1 MTVGSRT
8 AETIRR
14 FTSKRGRGRESA
26 SFGAAALGVL
36 LLAGA
41 ALGNGISR
49 TAVEVSDGLTWLADE
64 QRGEVVQV
72 NPASGRPET
81 RLQVSGSDSQLDI
94 TQKDG
99 VLVVLDRRTG
109 QITVIDLATLLAS
122 GRRQAPPGG
131 SSKVL
136 LVAGRLYI
144 VDRASGSVVN
154 ADPITLADIGEPWL
168 AGLPLADAVTDESGV
183 LWVVDHG
190 GTLRALEW
198 SDEENKFVERSER
211 PVSGAGPR
219 TALVPHERG
228 VTLLGLEGGVVLRDG
243 TDEDLTATT
252 ARQGGDVLAAQTSP
266 PGLAPA
272 SIPDTGTVVLV
283 SGSEVLRVDVAT
295 LGCARPGRPVVYRD
309 KIYIPCRGTGRVIVL
324 DRSGKRGGD
333 DVRTTGTGDPQL
345 VFDDGKL
352 FINAPGAETG
362 VIVDP
367 DGTTRSVVI
376 RSPELQVTNP
386 DRSPPPSPPSPPRP
400 NPTEPTRTRPNQPTS
415 TNAPTT
421 VVAPGTTDP
430 SGSPV
435 PTTATSG
442 PRTGNAPGVPPGVAA
457 SLNGRTA
464 NDITVDI
471 RWGAAT
477 DNGSPISGYVVT
489 ARGGFSGS
497 TNTAQ
502 VAGTSTTMTLSCA
515 GTQFCQNGR
524 LDLSVVAVNQVGQ
537 GAAGT
542 AVWSVP
548 QSTTTQP
555 RPTTTTPPA
564 PTTQP
569 PPPPTTTQ
577 PPPPPP
583 TTTQPPPPPPAPV
596 PTAGAVVITA
606 HTATGYSR
614 RLTMAPPADWA
625 NHDGACVVV
634 NKTYDY
640 SEPIAC
646 DATTANIAVEEGSNM
661 VVVRATARDGSRS
674 VESATRRISFPIQ
687 NECRPG
693 RICPIPNAASDPV
706 SNEVSSGPMVG
717 AGIGLLATA
726 ALLRFGVR
734 RREEE
739 EDDKQ

>member
-1 MTVGSRT
+1 MTVGSQAT
-8 AETIRR
+8 GTIRR
-14 FTSKRGRGRESA
+14 FLSKRGRGRESA

-136 LVAGRLYI
+136 LVGGRLYI
-144 VDRASGSVVN
+144 VDRAGGSVVN
-154 ADPITLADIGEPWL
+154 ADPITLADIGAPWQ
-168 AGLPLADAVTDESGV
+168 AGLPLADAVIDESGT
-183 LWVVDHG
+183 LWIVDHG

-198 SDEENKFVERSER
+198 SEDEGKFVEKSER
-211 PVSGAGPR
+211 PVTGAGPR

-243 TDEDLTATT
+243 TGEDLTAST

-266 PGLAPA
+266 SGLTPA
-272 SIPDTGTVVLV
+272 SVPDAGTVVLV
-283 SGSEVLRVDVAT
+283 SGTEVLRVNVAD

-309 KIYIPCRGTGRVIVL
+309 KIYVPCRGTGRVIVL
-324 DRSGKRGGD
+324 DRGGKRGGD
-333 DVRTTGTGDPQL
+333 DVRTNGSGDPQL

-367 DGTTRSVVI
+367 DGSTRSVVI

-386 DRSPPPSPPSPPRP
+386 DRSPPPSPPSPPKP
-400 NPTEPTRTRPNQPTS
+400 NPTEPTRTRPNQPTPTGS
-415 TNAPTT
+415 TTT
-421 VVAPGTTDP
+421 GVAPGTTDP
-430 SGSPV
+430 SGSPA
-435 PTTATSG
+435 PTTVTSG
-442 PRTGNAPGVPPGVAA
+442 TRTGGAPGVPPGVSV

-464 NDITVDI
+464 NDVTVDI
-471 RWGAAT
+471 RWGAAA
-477 DNGSPISGYVVT
+477 DNGSAITGYVVS
-489 ARGGFSGS
+489 ARGGFAGS
-497 TNTAQ
+497 PKTAQ
-502 VAGTSTTMTLSCA
+502 VAGTSTTMALSCV
-515 GTQFCQNGR
+515 GNQFCVNGR
-524 LDLSVVAVNQVGQ
+524 LDVSVVAVNGVGQ
-537 GAAGT
+537 GTAGT
-542 AVWSVP
+542 AVWAVP
-548 QSTTTQP
+548 QAS
-555 RPTTTTPPA
+555 TTTPPR
-564 PTTQP
+564 
-569 PPPPTTTQ
+569 PTTTQ
-577 PPPPPP
+577 PPVTTTTPPPVT
-583 TTTQPPPPPPAPV
+583 TTTQPPQPTTTTTTPPPPAPV
-596 PTAGAVVITA
+596 PTAGAVVISG
-606 HTATGYSR
+606 ATKSGYIA
-614 RLTMAPPADWA
+614 RLTMAPPSDWA
-625 NHDGACVVV
+625 NHDGSCLVV

-640 SEPIAC
+640 TEAVAC
-646 DATTANIAVEEGSNM
+646 NATSASVAIDEGVNTI
-661 VVVRATARDGSRS
+661 VIRATARDGSRS
-674 VESATRRISFPIQ
+674 VESASRTVRIIA
-687 NECRPG
+687 NECQPG
-693 RICPIPNAASDPV
+693 RICPVQPQVASDPV

-734 RREEE
+734 RREEQ

>member
-1 MTVGSRT
+1 M
-8 AETIRR
+8 
-14 FTSKRGRGRESA
+14 SKRGRGRESA

-99 VLVVLDRRTG
+99 VLIVLDRRTG

-136 LVAGRLYI
+136 LVDGRLYI
-144 VDRASGSVVN
+144 IDRASGTVVN
-154 ADPITLADIGEPWL
+154 ADPITLADIGAPWL

-198 SDEENKFVERSER
+198 SEDEGKFVEKSER
-211 PVSGAGPR
+211 SVSGAGPL

-243 TDEDLTATT
+243 TGEDLTAST
-252 ARQGGDVLAAQTSP
+252 ARQDGDVLAAQTSP
-266 PGLAPA
+266 TGLAPA
-272 SIPDTGTVVLV
+272 SIPGAGTVVLV
-283 SGSEVLRVDVAT
+283 SGTEVLRVDVAS
-295 LGCARPGRPVVYRD
+295 LGCAHPGRPVVYRD
-309 KIYIPCRGTGRVIVL
+309 KIYVPCKGTGRVIVL
-324 DRSGKRGGD
+324 DRGGRRGGD
-333 DVRTTGTGDPQL
+333 DVRTNGSGDPQL
-345 VFDDGKL
+345 VFDDGRL

-362 VIVDP
+362 VIVDA
-367 DGTTRSVVI
+367 DGSTRSVVI

-400 NPTEPTRTRPNQPTS
+400 NPSEPTRTRPNQPTS
-415 TNAPTT
+415 TAGATT
-421 VVAPGTTDP
+421 TDVAPGSTGP
-430 SGSPV
+430 SGSPA
-435 PTTATSG
+435 PTTSTSG
-442 PRTGNAPGVPPGVAA
+442 TRTGGAPGVPPGVAV

-464 NDITVDI
+464 GDVTVDI

-477 DNGSPISGYVVT
+477 DNGSPITGYVVT
-489 ARGGFSGS
+489 ARGGFAGS
-497 TNTAQ
+497 TKTAQ
-502 VAGTSTTMTLSCA
+502 VAGTSTTMVLSCS
-515 GTQFCQNGR
+515 GNQFCQNGR
-524 LDLSVVAVNQVGQ
+524 LDVSVVAVNQVAQ

-548 QSTTTQP
+548 QPTTTQP
-555 RPTTTTPPA
+555 QPTTTTQPV
-564 PTTQP
+564 PTTTTQAP
-569 PPPPTTTQ
+569 PTTTTTQ
-577 PPPPPP
+577 PPP
-583 TTTQPPPPPPAPV
+583 TTTTPPPPAPV
-596 PTAGAVVITA
+596 PTAGAVVISGATKSGYTA
-606 HTATGYSR
+606 HV
-614 RLTMAPPADWA
+614 TMAPPSDWA
-625 NHDGACVVV
+625 NHDGTCEVV
-634 NKTYDY
+634 NKTYGY
-640 SEPIAC
+640 SEVVAC
-646 DATTANIAVEEGSNM
+646 SATSAAVAIDEGTNAI
-661 VVVRATARDGSRS
+661 VIRATARDGSRS
-674 VESATRRISFPIQ
+674 VDSASRTVRIIV
-687 NECRPG
+687 NECQPG
-693 RICPIPNAASDPV
+693 RICPVQPLVASDPV
-706 SNEVSSGPMVG
+706 NNEVSSGPMVG
-717 AGIGLLATA
+717 AGVGLLATA